1 MGAFVATQGPPIGLL
16 QLSLLPLPQESKAH
30 PCLPLGALCPS
41 WQPVNLRE
49 PPGWL
54 MWPQPTSSAGRHT
67 PFAEL
72 KAKREA
78 AADTRLE
85 TEQTPASMPSLRHS
99 ASRLKLSEGP
109 QEPPPHT
116 LHLGC
121 EAGPRG
127 AGWVPWQLCPSPAS
141 PVLSGP
147 WFPCNLAAL
156 QPLVSLQL

>member
-1 MGAFVATQGPPIGLL
+1 MGAFVATQGPPVGLL

-41 WQPVNLRE
+41 WQPMNLRE

-54 MWPQPTSSAGRHT
+54 MWPQPTLSAGRHT

-85 TEQTPASMPSLRHS
+85 TEQTPASMPSLQHS
-99 ASRLKLSEGP
+99 ASHLKLSEGA
-109 QEPPPHT
+109 QEPHT
-116 LHLGC
+116 ASRVGSS
-121 EAGPRG
+121 PRR
-127 AGWVPWQLCPSPAS
+127 AGWVPWHLCPSPAS
-141 PVLSGP
+141 PMLSGP